1 MFTGIIEGTGKITAI
16 RRGSS
21 DFSMDVDTA
30 GSVPD
35 PVIGES
41 VALDGVCLT
50 VTAIRGAILS
60 FDVSAETVAR
70 TAFKNIR
77 DGDTVNIERAMR
89 LGDRV
94 GGHLVS
100 GHVDCV
106 GTMTRAGRPGQGYD
120 IEIALPP
127 DGMKYVI
134 EKGSI
139 AISGI
144 SLTVARKLARSVTV
158 AVIPHTWSVTT
169 LSSKR
174 PGSPVNIEYDMIAK
188 YVENFVSPGAAMQ
201 PGDKAGRSAIDKDFL
216 SSHGF

>member
-50 VTAIRGAILS
+50 VTAMRGAILS
-60 FDVSAETVAR
+60 FDVSAETAAR

-77 DGDTVNIERAMR
+77 DGDTLNIERAMR

-106 GTMTRAGRPGQGYD
+106 GMMTRADRSGQGYD

-158 AVIPHTWSVTT
+158 AVIPHTWGVTT

-174 PGSPVNIEYDMIAK
+174 AGSQVNIEYDMIAK
-188 YVENFVSPGAAMQ
+188 YVENFVSP
-201 PGDKAGRSAIDKDFL
+201 AGGGVDEDFL
-216 SSHGF
+216 SRHGF

>member
-1 MFTGIIEGTGKITAI
+1 MFTGIIAGIGKIAAI

-50 VTAIRGAILS
+50 VTAMRGSILS
-60 FDVSAETVAR
+60 FDVSAETVDR
-70 TAFKNIR
+70 TSFQNVR
-77 DGDTVNIERAMR
+77 DGDTVNVERAMR

-106 GTMTRAGRPGQGYD
+106 GKMARADRAGQGYD

-127 DGMKYVI
+127 DGMKYVV

-144 SLTVARKLARSVTV
+144 SLTVAKKLARSVTV
-158 AVIPHTWSVTT
+158 AVIPHTWAVTT

-188 YVENFVSPGAAMQ
+188 YVENFVKP
-201 PGDKAGRSAIDKDFL
+201 AGGGVDEDILRRT
-216 SSHGF
+216 GFI

>member
-1 MFTGIIEGTGKITAI
+1 MFTGIIAGIGKIAAI
-16 RRGSS
+16 RRGAS

-30 GSVPD
+30 GAVAD

-50 VTAIRGAILS
+50 VTAARGSALS
-60 FDVSAETVAR
+60 FDVSGETVLR

-106 GTMTRAGRPGQGYD
+106 GKMTRADPSGQGYD
-120 IEIALPP
+120 VEVELPP

-139 AISGI
+139 AISGV

-158 AVIPHTWSVTT
+158 ALIPHTWSVTT

-188 YVENFVSPGAAMQ
+188 YVENFVKPEG
-201 PGDKAGRSAIDKDFL
+201 GGVDEDILRRT
-216 SSHGF
+216 GFI

>member
-1 MFTGIIEGTGKITAI
+1 
-16 RRGSS
+16 
-21 DFSMDVDTA
+21 MDVDTA
-30 GSVPD
+30 GGVPD

-50 VTAIRGAILS
+50 VTAVRGAILS

-106 GTMTRAGRPGQGYD
+106 GAVTRADRSGQGYD
-120 IEIALPP
+120 MEIALPP

-158 AVIPHTWSVTT
+158 AVIPHTWGVTT

-188 YVENFVSPGAAMQ
+188 YVENFVKPGTPMQ
-201 PGDKAGRSAIDKDFL
+201 PGDKDTKSFIDKDFL

>member
-1 MFTGIIEGTGKITAI
+1 MFTGIIAGVGKITAI

-60 FDVSAETVAR
+60 FDVSAETVSR

-77 DGDTVNIERAMR
+77 EGDTVNVERAMR

-100 GHVDCV
+100 GHVDLV
-106 GTMTRAGRPGQGYD
+106 GKMTRADPSGQGYD
-120 IEIALPP
+120 IEIELAP

-188 YVENFVSPGAAMQ
+188 YVENFVSPG
-201 PGDKAGRSAIDKDFL
+201 GGGVDKDFL
-216 SSHGF
+216 SLHGF

>member
-1 MFTGIIEGTGKITAI
+1 MFTGIIAGVGKVAAM

-21 DFSMDVDTA
+21 DLSMDVDTA
-30 GSVPD
+30 GCVAG

-50 VTAIRGAILS
+50 VTAIRGSILS
-60 FDVSAETVAR
+60 FDVSAETLDR

-77 DGDTVNIERAMR
+77 EGETVNVERAMR

-106 GTMTRAGRPGQGYD
+106 GKMARADRSGQGYD
-120 IEIALPP
+120 IEIELPP
-127 DGMKYVI
+127 GGMKYVI

-144 SLTVARKLARSVTV
+144 SLTVARKLSRSVTV

-174 PGSPVNIEYDMIAK
+174 PGAAVNIEYDMIAK
-188 YVENFVSPGAAMQ
+188 YVENFVRP
-201 PGDKAGRSAIDKDFL
+201 AGGGVDEDALRRT
-216 SSHGF
+216 GFI

>member
-1 MFTGIIEGTGKITAI
+1 MFTGIIAGIGKITAI

-30 GSVPD
+30 GAVPD

-41 VALDGVCLT
+41 VALDGACLT
-50 VTAIRGAILS
+50 VTAMRGAILS
-60 FDVSAETVAR
+60 FDVSAETVSR

-77 DGDTVNIERAMR
+77 EGDAVNIERAMR
-89 LGDRV
+89 LGDRL

-106 GTMTRAGRPGQGYD
+106 GKMTRADRSGQGYE
-120 IEIALPP
+120 IEVELAP

-134 EKGSI
+134 DKGSI

-158 AVIPHTWSVTT
+158 ALIPHTWSVTT
-169 LSSKR
+169 LSLKR
-174 PGSPVNIEYDMIAK
+174 PGSPVNIEYDMIAR
-188 YVENFVSPGAAMQ
+188 YVENFVKP
-201 PGDKAGRSAIDKDFL
+201 AGGGVDEDFL
-216 SSHGF
+216 SRHGF

>member
-1 MFTGIIEGTGKITAI
+1 MFTGIIAGIGKITAI
-16 RRGSS
+16 RRGPS

-30 GSVPD
+30 GAVPD

-50 VTAIRGAILS
+50 VTAMRGAILS
-60 FDVSAETVAR
+60 FDVSAETVSR

-77 DGDTVNIERAMR
+77 EGDTVNVERAMR

-106 GTMTRAGRPGQGYD
+106 GKMTRADRSGQGY
-120 IEIALPP
+120 EIDVELAP

-158 AVIPHTWSVTT
+158 ALIPHTWSVTT
-169 LSSKR
+169 LSSKG
-174 PGSPVNIEYDMIAK
+174 PGAPVNIEYDMIAK
-188 YVENFVSPGAAMQ
+188 YVENFVKP
-201 PGDKAGRSAIDKDFL
+201 AGGGIDKDFL
-216 SSHGF
+216 SLHGF

>member
-1 MFTGIIEGTGKITAI
+1 MFTGIIAGIGKITAI

-21 DFSMDVDTA
+21 DISMDVDTA
-30 GSVPD
+30 GAVPD

-50 VTAIRGAILS
+50 VTAARGAILS

-70 TAFKNIR
+70 TAFKNVR
-77 DGDTVNIERAMR
+77 DGDTLNIERAMR

-106 GTMTRAGRPGQGYD
+106 GAMMRADRSGQGYD
-120 IEIALPP
+120 IEISLPP

-144 SLTVARKLARSVTV
+144 SLTVAKRLARSVTV
-158 AVIPHTWSVTT
+158 AVIPHTWGVTT

-174 PGSPVNIEYDMIAK
+174 PGSMVNIEYDMIAK
-188 YVENFVSPGAAMQ
+188 YVENFVSPGAANQ
-201 PGDKAGRSAIDKDFL
+201 SGDKGGKGAIDKDFL